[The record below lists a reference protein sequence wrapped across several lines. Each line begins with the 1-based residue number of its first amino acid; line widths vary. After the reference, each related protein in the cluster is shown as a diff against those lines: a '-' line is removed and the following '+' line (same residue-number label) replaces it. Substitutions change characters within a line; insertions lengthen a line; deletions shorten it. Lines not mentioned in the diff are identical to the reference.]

1 MIDSL
6 EGTVIVEWTGMTNL
20 MVLICIVVGQ
30 YRIGAAGLEEISS
43 IMVQE
48 VHKEMEEEIGIEV
61 VTSMAGADAFN

>member
-20 MVLICIVVGQ
+20 MVSICIVVGR

-48 VHKEMEEEIGIEV
+48 VHKEIEV
-61 VTSMAGADAFN
+61 VTSMAGAEAFKLG